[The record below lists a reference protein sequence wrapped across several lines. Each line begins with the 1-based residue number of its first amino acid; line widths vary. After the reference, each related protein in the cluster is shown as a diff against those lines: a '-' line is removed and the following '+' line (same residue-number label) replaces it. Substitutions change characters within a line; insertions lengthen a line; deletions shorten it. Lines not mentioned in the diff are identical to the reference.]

1 MTESNA
7 ETLFQSLCSKS
18 TLNLPHGIFS
28 IVLYQ
33 IKPTEIE
40 ILIILIYKN
49 GNFIWFNFLAAHV
62 SICSPTASNLNVQ
75 DYTLFAFLSQEHS
88 MQDGQ
93 IADIQ

>member
-18 TLNLPHGIFS
+18 TLNLPHAVFS

-40 ILIILIYKN
+40 TLIILIYKN
-49 GNFIWFNFLAAHV
+49 GNLWSFHLQCESKTQAWDFPDGLVVKN
-62 SICSPTASNLNVQ
+62 PPASTIYN
-75 DYTLFAFLSQEHS
+75 SQHME
-88 MQDGQ
+88 
-93 IADIQ
+93 AT

>member
-18 TLNLPHGIFS
+18 TLNLPHGVFS

-40 ILIILIYKN
+40 TLIILIYKN

-62 SICSPTASNLNVQ
+62 SICSPPASDLNVP
-75 DYTLFAFLSQEHS
+75 DWTLFAFPSQEHS
-88 MQDGQ
+88 MQDWRME
-93 IADIQ
+93 DIQ

>member
-40 ILIILIYKN
+40 TLIILIYKN
-49 GNFIWFNFLAAHV
+49 GNFIWFNFLAA
-62 SICSPTASNLNVQ
+62 SNLNVH
-75 DYTLFAFLSQEHS
+75 DYTLFAFLSQEYS
-88 MQDGQ
+88 VQDRQ